1 MAELTMT
8 TFVTLDG
15 VMQAPGGPDEDRSG
29 GFEHGG
35 WLVPHFDDDMA
46 AIIDRIFRKADAFLL
61 GRRTWDIF
69 AAYWPKMADPADPV
83 ASKLN
88 TLPKHVASRSKSDF
102 PWSGSEVV
110 RDVVKEIP
118 AIKQRYQGELQVHGS
133 GDLAQTLIAHDLVD
147 EYRLLTFPVVLGAG
161 RRLFGSGARPANLT
175 LVETTSAASGMIY
188 AVYRRGQPFRTGT
201 FDFPPDEER

>member
-29 GFEHGG
+29 GFEYGG

-46 AIIDRIFRKADAFLL
+46 AIIDQIFRKADAFLL
-61 GRRTWDIF
+61 GRKTWDIF

-88 TLPKHVASRSKSDF
+88 TLPKHVASRSGSDF

-133 GDLAQTLIAHDLVD
+133 GDLAQTLIANDLVD

-161 RRLFGSGARPANLT
+161 RRLFGSGARPANLQ
-175 LVETTSAASGMIY
+175 LVETKPAASGMIY
-188 AVYRRGQPFRTGT
+188 AVYRRGNPFSTGT
-201 FDFPPDEER
+201 FDLPPDEGR